1 MLKFHIVVLEI
12 VIVCLIFI
20 QRPKYCFSYCVNSK
34 RGENLQY
41 ITIQKKCSLNALNL
55 R

>member
-34 RGENLQY
+34 RGETYSTLQY
-41 ITIQKKCSLNALNL
+41 RKNVP
-55 R
+55 

>member
-20 QRPKYCFSYCVNSK
+20 QRPKHWFSYCVKSK
-34 RGENLQY
+34 GWETYSTLQY
-41 ITIQKKCSLNALNL
+41 RKNVP
-55 R
+55 

>member
-34 RGENLQY
+34 RGKTYSTLQY
-41 ITIQKKCSLNALNL
+41 RKMFPKCLEFT
-55 R
+55 

>member
-1 MLKFHIVVLEI
+1 MSKFHIVVLEI

-34 RGENLQY
+34 RGTYSTLQY
-41 ITIQKKCSLNALNL
+41 RKNVP
-55 R
+55 